1 MTNRIQSDNRISKIE
16 NPIESF
22 FNDLAQNIEPRNLY
36 DPVNYIMSQG
46 GKRIRPQLVL
56 LAAELFGAT
65 QEDAFYPA
73 TAFEMLH
80 NFTLIHDDIMDNAPI
95 RRGKETVYKKWNSN
109 IAILSGDVLASMA
122 MQQLL
127 KTPCTPETLIKMSNI
142 FIQTS
147 IQICE
152 GQQYDLDFETQ
163 EEVTLDEYLNMIRLK
178 TAVMLAGCLKT
189 GAVLSNASEQDQDAL
204 YQYGINI
211 GIAFQLVDDL
221 LDVYADKEIFGKEI
235 GGDIQANKKT
245 FLYLLAL
252 QKANKEQKEQLIDL
266 FSATNGTNGT
276 NDTSIQKFNAV
287 KTIFDSLRCK
297 EETEKFVEEYLTKA
311 YQNIEETN
319 LNSEKKEQLRKLALT
334 LSKRN
339 K

>member
-1 MTNRIQSDNRISKIE
+1 MRNKIQSDNRKSEIE

-22 FNDLAQNIEPRNLY
+22 FNSIAQNSEPPNLY
-36 DPVNYIMSQG
+36 NPVNYIMSQG

-56 LAAELFGAT
+56 LVAELFGAT

-95 RRGKETVYKKWNSN
+95 RRGKETVYKKWSSN

-163 EEVTLDEYLNMIRLK
+163 EEVTLDEYLNMIKLK

-189 GAVLSNASEQDQDAL
+189 GAVLANASERDQDAL
-204 YQYGINI
+204 YQYGINL

-221 LDVYADKEIFGKEI
+221 LDVYADKETFGKEI

-245 FLYLLAL
+245 FPYLLAL
-252 QKANKEQKEQLIDL
+252 LKANKEQKEQLIHL
-266 FSATNGTNGT
+266 FSATNYTDYTN
-276 NDTSIQKFNAV
+276 IQKFNAV

-319 LNSEKKEQLRKLALT
+319 LSSEKREQLRELALT
-334 LSKRN
+334 LSKR
-339 K
+339 KK